1 MSEPSGNRK
10 NVVVLGAGMI
20 GAAMAQDL
28 ATQDAL
34 RVHVADS
41 RQENLDRVLSRA
53 PVRTH
58 HVNLGDPA
66 VLRGLLKGS
75 ELAIGALP
83 SVIGLQ
89 TVKTC
94 VEAGCNIVDISFMP
108 EDARVLDAL
117 AKQHRAIAITDCGVA
132 PGLTNMVAAH
142 AVSLFDSCERIEM
155 AVGGLPAVR
164 QWPFNYKAG
173 FAPWDVLEIYT
184 RPAVV
189 VENGKTVVR
198 EAMSGLELID
208 VPGVGTLESF
218 VTDGL
223 RSLADTLKVPNMV
236 ERTLRWPGHV
246 ELMRVFRETGF
257 FSLDPIHIDGR
268 AVRPRDVTAALLF
281 PKWTFEEGEADLTVM
296 QLRAWGVKG
305 GERRTYTLDFLD
317 RYDPVTDLRSM
328 SRSTGF
334 TATAVANL
342 ILDGTLTRPGV
353 FAPETIGATPG
364 ILDRVFAYL
373 RERGIRCHIVEGVE
387 TDHT

>member
-20 GAAMAQDL
+20 GTAIAQDL
-28 ATQDAL
+28 AAQDAL
-34 RVHVADS
+34 QIHVADS
-41 RQENLDRVLSRA
+41 RQENLDRVQGRA

-58 HVNLGDPA
+58 HVNLSDPA
-66 VLRGLLKGS
+66 VLQELVKGAD
-75 ELAIGALP
+75 LAIGALP

-89 TVKTC
+89 AVKAC
-94 VEAGCNIVDISFMP
+94 LEAGCNIVDISFMP
-108 EDARVLDAL
+108 EDARALDPV
-117 AKQHRAIAITDCGVA
+117 AKKHRAIAVTDCGVA

-142 AVSLFDSCERIEM
+142 AVSRFDSCEGIEM

-189 VENGKTVVR
+189 VENGKTVIR

-218 VTDGL
+218 ISDGL

-257 FSLDPIHIDGR
+257 FSLDPIQVNGH
-268 AVRPRDVTAALLF
+268 ALRPRDVTAALLF

-296 QLRAWGVKG
+296 QLKAWGVKQ

-317 RYDPVTDLRSM
+317 RYDPATGLRSM

-342 ILDGTLTRPGV
+342 ILDGTLSEPGV
-353 FAPETIGATPG
+353 FAPEALGAKAG
-364 ILDRVFAYL
+364 LLDRVLEYL
-373 RERGIRCHIVEGVE
+373 RERGIRCHIAEGVE
-387 TDHT
+387 PRLP